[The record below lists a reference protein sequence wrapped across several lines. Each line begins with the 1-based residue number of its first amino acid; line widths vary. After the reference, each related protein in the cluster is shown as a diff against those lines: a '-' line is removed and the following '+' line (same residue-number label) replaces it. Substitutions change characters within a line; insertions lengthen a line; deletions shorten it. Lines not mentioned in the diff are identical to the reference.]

1 VPQID
6 PASGERMWIV
16 ARHADVLEGLH
27 HPDLGHQ
34 LHREPAAS
42 TLERLDRLQLIS
54 LDPPDHTRLRGLVS
68 RAFTPRAV
76 AALEPRIAAL
86 ADGLVDAA
94 PDAVDAAYFA
104 EPVPVAV
111 IADLIG
117 VPPDDR
123 STFRAWSRAIMSG
136 DPELRDAAT
145 LEFALYIEDLAGR
158 PGDGLISALAPVL
171 ERDELVATIQLL
183 LIAGQETAVYVIA
196 TGLRALLGHPEQWR
210 ALCARPELAAA
221 AVEEIVRFDGPVEIA
236 PPRFALRPIG
246 PIPRGD
252 KVGLSILGANRDP
265 EAFEEPDAF
274 DIRRTDAGRHLGFGH
289 GIHYCLGAGL
299 GRLEARVV
307 FRRLAER
314 LPGLQL
320 TTKEGE

>member
-1 VPQID
+1 
-6 PASGERMWIV
+6 MWIV

-34 LHREPAAS
+34 LHREPTAS
-42 TLERLDRLQLIS
+42 ALERLDRLQLIN

-86 ADGLVDAA
+86 ADRLIDDA
-94 PDAVDAAYFA
+94 PDEPGAAYFA

-117 VPPDDR
+117 VPPADR
-123 STFRAWSRAIMSG
+123 GTFRAWSRAIMSG
-136 DPELRDAAT
+136 DPQLRDAAT
-145 LEFALYIEDLAGR
+145 LEFAVYVDDLAER
-158 PGDGLISALAPVL
+158 PGDGLISALAPLL

-196 TGLRALLGHPEQWR
+196 TGLRALLRHPGQWQ
-210 ALCARPELAAA
+210 ALCEQPELAAA

-236 PPRFALRPIG
+236 PPRFALRPLG